1 MKDLEVEGLAAKATQ
16 QPENDR
22 QVSKQ
27 ELSISNNIS
36 SISCLGQDGGCRTVL
51 CSTIGSSAE
60 VYTAGL
66 LPRVGVAPYDYH
78 ERVARAEDVIRACPH
93 FRN

>member
-27 ELSISNNIS
+27 ELSNPTISAPSAVSAKIAVAVQYS
-36 SISCLGQDGGCRTVL
+36 VQPSAPLRRYTPLVL
-51 CSTIGSSAE
+51 VS
-60 VYTAGL
+60 
-66 LPRVGVAPYDYH
+66 RVGGRSLLMIITSETLV
-78 ERVARAEDVIRACPH
+78 RKM
-93 FRN
+93 